1 MPVDIG
7 PKIGIQGEREFRN
20 QINQTNQALKTLA
33 AEGKAVTSSFDAET
47 TAEQKAA
54 AQKDVLNRK
63 IETQKDKLALL
74 EKGLRESAQMYGEAD
89 TRTMKWQQA
98 VHEANAQLNG
108 MEKELQDVDKG
119 VDETADSMDDAGEA
133 TKGWADVMKGQLLAD
148 AVKTGLKKIVDFAK
162 DAASAMWDASK
173 AGAAY
178 ADDILTLA
186 TTTGLSTDELQE
198 YKYMA
203 DLVDVSLETLTG
215 SLTKLTS
222 NMAKARDGEGEAAAV
237 FQELGVSVIDGSGQL
252 RKAKDVFRDTITALG
267 RVKNE
272 TERDTKAMT
281 LFGKSAKELNPMIS
295 AGADEMEAL
304 AKEAHRT
311 GYVLSGEALTALG
324 KQQDA
329 MERLDRKAE
338 ALRNNFAAKMAPGIT
353 KAYDKIGEAMDNPR
367 VQRGL
372 DLVAEGLGN
381 IVGKAADL
389 AVKVLPD
396 LMAVFSDDVRL
407 RTFSDEELKLAKRID
422 DAAEAYQNM
431 IDTYKANA
439 DTILGETERTRGL
452 WNELQTLVDENGKV
466 IAGHEDRVDYILH
479 ELNDALGVEYERNGE
494 IIEQYHDM
502 QAEIANLIK
511 QREAERLL
519 AAGEEAFTEA
529 YEKRKKALEDAGL
542 EYEKIAEKQQAV
554 IDAEKALEDAR
565 ARARTMPGYYNQG
578 EAYVDSYAATYQGA
592 LTDAQRSLQETMDL
606 YEIAQTTAQRYYETV
621 EKYEKA
627 QSAMLQGN
635 YDLAI
640 RLMAD
645 DFGVTLEYYKNKK
658 SLNEQEKTELKEKI
672 RTQELAIAEYKKNLE
687 AGLAGFSETGLKEM
701 QSYVDKARLILD
713 GKAVADQWID
723 GMVIGLTD
731 KQNRARV
738 AAAAAA
744 VAELV
749 PKEARRTMEIRSP
762 SHLAEWMTTMWDEG
776 LIKGLEGKE
785 TELAKA
791 AAGLAGTIATASN
804 PVGIGAYT
812 YGYGNAMTAAGSAS
826 TSSYTTNL
834 GGITVQ
840 VPGAGA
846 VNEDVLAQRV
856 AVRLTNELQRA
867 QRGGRR

>member
-98 VHEANAQLNG
+98 VHEATAQLNG
-108 MEKELQDVDKG
+108 MEKELQDVDKN

-148 AVKTGLKKIVDFAK
+148 AVKTGLKKIADFAK

-203 DLVDVSLETLTG
+203 DLVDVSLETVTG

-222 NMAKARDGEGEAAAV
+222 SMGKAASGEGDMADA
-237 FQELGVSVIDGSGQL
+237 FRDLGVSVKDSNGKL
-252 RKAKDVFRDTITALG
+252 RKSKDVFRDVIDALG
-267 RVKNE
+267 KIDDE
-272 TERDTKAMT
+272 TERDVKAMQI
-281 LFGKSAKELNPMIS
+281 FGKSAKDLNPMIA
-295 AGADEMEAL
+295 AGADEMDAL
-304 AKEAHRT
+304 AKEAHDA
-311 GYVLSGEALTALG
+311 GYVLSGPALTALG

-329 MERLDRKAE
+329 MERVSKKAE
-338 ALRNNFAAKMAPGIT
+338 ALKNTFASKLAPGIT
-353 KAYDKIGEAMDNPR
+353 KAYDKIGETMDNPR
-367 VQRGL
+367 VQRSVELLG
-372 DLVAEGLGN
+372 EGIGN
-381 IVGKAADL
+381 IIGKAADL
-389 AVKVLPD
+389 ASKVLPD
-396 LMAVFSDDVRL
+396 LMAAFSNDTKLLYYTDRQL
-407 RTFSDEELKLAKRID
+407 ELAKAID
-422 DAAEAYQNM
+422 DAAEAH
-431 IDTYKANA
+431 ANA
-439 DTILGETERTRGL
+439 MNEYKTNAVGILEETQRTKDL
-452 WNELQTLVDENGKV
+452 WKELQTLVEENGKV
-466 IAGHEDRVDYILH
+466 KDGQEERVDYILH
-479 ELNDALGVEYERNGE
+479 VLNDALGTEYERNGD
-494 IIEQYHDM
+494 IIEQYAKM
-502 QAEIANLIK
+502 QEGIDGLIQK
-511 QREAERLL
+511 RTAERLL
-519 AAGEEAFTEA
+519 EANADAYAQAVEDRNAALEREGEA
-529 YEKRKKALEDAGL
+529 YENLLEAQQKLADAEAAHQKKIEEADAG
-542 EYEKIAEKQQAV
+542 KNGD
-554 IDAEKALEDAR
+554 IDRFKFLSKTR
-565 ARARTMPGYYNQG
+565 
-578 EAYVDSYAATYQGA
+578 
-592 LTDAQRSLQETMDL
+592 
-606 YEIAQTTAQRYYETV
+606 V
-621 EKYEKA
+621 ELEKA
-627 QSAMLQGN
+627 QRVYNSMLADYDKAHETTTRAYEEIDRYERAQTAALQNN
-635 YDLAI
+635 YAETTRILTDE
-640 RLMAD
+640 
-645 DFGVTLEYYKNKK
+645 FGVTLEYYRKK
-658 SLNEQEKTELKEKI
+658 KDLNEKEKKDLADKI
-672 RTQELAIAEYKKNLE
+672 RQQEYQITAYKENLK
-687 AGLAGFSETGLKEM
+687 AGLAGFSESGLKEM

-776 LIKGLEGKE
+776 LIKGLEKKKAE
-785 TELAKA
+785 VA
-791 AAGLAGTIATASN
+791 AASASVSAGIAAL
-804 PVGIGAYT
+804 GAPKLNGYS
-812 YGYGNAMTAAGSAS
+812 YGNAMTAVGGVANNS
-826 TSSYTTNL
+826 TSSYTTNM
-834 GGITVQ
+834 GGITVRID
-840 VPGAGA
+840 GAGA